1 MDPLLDD
8 LVLPGVGSQT
18 TARIV
23 GSYDR
28 QRGAEPSKVRGM
40 ARGHSV
46 IASNQDAIRIDVVK
60 ALEDVRVFE
69 AFESK

>member
-8 LVLPGVGSQT
+8 LVLPSVGSQT
-18 TARIV
+18 ADRIV

-28 QRGAEPSKVRGM
+28 KRGAEPSKVRGM
-40 ARGHSV
+40 GRGHGV
-46 IASNQDAIRIDVVK
+46 IASNQDAIRIDVVQ
-60 ALEDVRVFE
+60 ALEDLKVFE

>member
-1 MDPLLDD
+1 
-8 LVLPGVGSQT
+8 
-18 TARIV
+18 
-23 GSYDR
+23 
-28 QRGAEPSKVRGM
+28 M